1 MTDNTNTNMT
11 EKDLTKLAN
20 RIVSKMMHLKT
31 MEQWFEHVRDT
42 NMAED
47 QDFYALNI
55 SEEYEAMGDLA
66 KLITLLNLYTGDEE
80 YEKCI
85 ILKRRI
91 DTVNK
96 ILDKYGDYFNKVKAK
111 AKVIKLVDRVD
122 IHTKDE
128 NDNSF
133 FSKELDKLR
142 NSLSKEEMRQFY
154 EVAYATHLKEK
165 QQKEETRQL
174 IKLKHEKKNETQ

>member
-20 RIVSKMMHLKT
+20 RIVAKMMHLKT
-31 MEQWFEHVRDT
+31 MEQWFEHVRDSDI
-42 NMAED
+42 AED
-47 QDFYALNI
+47 QDFFNLDI

-66 KLITLLNLYTGDEE
+66 KLITLLNLYTEDEE

-96 ILDKYGDYFNKVKAK
+96 ILDKY
-111 AKVIKLVDRVD
+111 
-122 IHTKDE
+122 DE
-128 NDNSF
+128 
-133 FSKELDKLR
+133 
-142 NSLSKEEMRQFY
+142 
-154 EVAYATHLKEK
+154 T
-165 QQKEETRQL
+165 
-174 IKLKHEKKNETQ
+174 

>member
-1 MTDNTNTNMT
+1 MTDNNTNMHMT
-11 EKDLTKLAN
+11 EQDLTKLAN
-20 RIVSKMMHLKT
+20 RIISKMMHLKT

-66 KLITLLNLYTGDEE
+66 KLITLLNLYTEDEE

-96 ILDKYGDYFNKVKAK
+96 ILDKY
-111 AKVIKLVDRVD
+111 
-122 IHTKDE
+122 DE
-128 NDNSF
+128 
-133 FSKELDKLR
+133 E
-142 NSLSKEEMRQFY
+142 
-154 EVAYATHLKEK
+154 
-165 QQKEETRQL
+165 
-174 IKLKHEKKNETQ
+174 

>member
-1 MTDNTNTNMT
+1 MTDNNINKSMT
-11 EKDLTKLAN
+11 EKELNSLAN
-20 RIVSKMMHLKT
+20 KIVAKMMHLKT

-66 KLITLLNLYTGDEE
+66 KLITLLNLYTEDEE

-96 ILDKYGDYFNKVKAK
+96 ILDKY
-111 AKVIKLVDRVD
+111 
-122 IHTKDE
+122 DE
-128 NDNSF
+128 
-133 FSKELDKLR
+133 E
-142 NSLSKEEMRQFY
+142 
-154 EVAYATHLKEK
+154 
-165 QQKEETRQL
+165 
-174 IKLKHEKKNETQ
+174 